1 MIHARRDGRGSG
13 VGEPVWGIGSASG
26 HHGELLQGVFFR
38 RGSLV
43 RGLVTLPWPAV
54 RATAAF
60 VPNDS
65 GAISVVPASNVKA
78 RRAAEETVLLAETE
92 QPVGGLLELHSEI
105 PRSWGLGSS
114 TCDVLAAIRATSA
127 ALSLSIDPDT
137 AALIAVRAEAAADP
151 VMFDFPVLFAHRDG
165 YVIDVLTD
173 RFPPLVVFGVRPDP
187 EPRGVDT
194 TAMSPPGYTRRDAIV
209 YEGLVEML
217 RASFLSK
224 DPELLGWVATES
236 AVLNQRFLPLPEF
249 DRLRR
254 LVGEVG
260 ALGLQASHSGVIAG
274 FLFRPDDPQLAEK
287 LALLR
292 GELRVMKTWT
302 GSTTSPRVDL
312 DALDE
317 SAVRDGAPVWG

>member
-1 MIHARRDGRGSG
+1 MIHARRDGRSG
-13 VGEPVWGIGSASG
+13 GAREPVWGIGSASG
-26 HHGELLQGVFFR
+26 HHGELLQGVFLR
-38 RGSLV
+38 ARSLV

-60 VPNDS
+60 VPDES

-78 RRAAEETVLLAETE
+78 RRAAQETALLAQTE
-92 QPVGGLLELHSEI
+92 QPVGGLLELDSEI

-127 ALSLSIDPDT
+127 ALSLSIDPET

-151 VMFDFPVLFAHRDG
+151 VMFDSPVLFAHRDG
-165 YVIDVLTD
+165 YVVDALAD
-173 RFPPLVVFGVRPDP
+173 RFPPVVVFGVNTDP
-187 EPRGVDT
+187 EPRGVET
-194 TAMSPPGYTRRDAIV
+194 LAMAPPSYTRRDAVV
-209 YEGLVEML
+209 YEGLLEML
-217 RASFLSK
+217 RASFLSR
-224 DPELLGWVATES
+224 DLELLGWVATES

-254 LVGEVG
+254 LVDEVG

-274 FLFRPDDPQLAEK
+274 FLFRPDDPQLPEK
-287 LALLR
+287 FELLR
-292 GELRVMKTWT
+292 GELRDMKTWT

-317 SAVRDGAPVWG
+317 SAVQDGAPAWG

>member
-1 MIHARRDGRGSG
+1 MPGPGLRTRPTDL
-13 VGEPVWGIGSASG
+13 GEPVRGIGSASG
-26 HHGELLQGVFFR
+26 HHGELLQGVFLR

-60 VPNDS
+60 VPDDS

-78 RRAAEETVLLAETE
+78 RRAAEQTALLAETE

-127 ALSLSIDPDT
+127 ALSLSIGAEP

-151 VMFDFPVLFAHRDG
+151 VMFDFPVLFAHREG
-165 YVIDVLTD
+165 YVVDVLAD
-173 RFPPLVVFGVRPDP
+173 RFPPVALFGVSTDP

-194 TAMSPPGYTRRDAIV
+194 LAMAPPSYTRRDAIV

-217 RASFLSK
+217 RASFLSE
-224 DPELLGWVATES
+224 DLELLGRVATES
-236 AVLNQRFLPLPEF
+236 AVLNQRFLPLPGF

-254 LVGEVG
+254 LVDEVD
-260 ALGLQASHSGVIAG
+260 AVGLQASHSGVVAG
-274 FLFRPDDPQLAEK
+274 FLFRPDDPELAEK
-287 LALLR
+287 VELLR
-292 GELRVMKTWT
+292 GELRDMKTWA
-302 GSTTSPRVDL
+302 GSTDSPRVDL
-312 DALDE
+312 GAL
-317 SAVRDGAPVWG
+317 AGAAARG